1 MLEVA
6 VVNDIPL
13 VAQNWIKDGKSPERI
28 IENIWSNNVK
38 HFLLWDKRRGLEER
52 MELHQQR

>member
-28 IENIWSNNVK
+28 INI
-38 HFLLWDKRRGLEER
+38 D
-52 MELHQQR
+52 

>member
-1 MLEVA
+1 VLEVA

-28 IENIWSNNVK
+28 INI
-38 HFLLWDKRRGLEER
+38 D
-52 MELHQQR
+52 